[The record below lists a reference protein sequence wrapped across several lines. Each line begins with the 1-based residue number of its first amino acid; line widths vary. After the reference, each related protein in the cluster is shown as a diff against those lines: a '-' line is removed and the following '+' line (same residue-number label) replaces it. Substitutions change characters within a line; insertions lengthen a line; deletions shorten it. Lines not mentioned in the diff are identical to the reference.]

1 MKVHT
6 IWSGR
11 MRLSNVK
18 EYLAEA
24 LNVPVAG
31 MELKLYWPHKGT
43 LNEISED
50 EMNKSTLTELRDVW
64 NEYR

>member
-24 LNVPVAG
+24 LNIPVAAI
-31 MELKLYWPHKGT
+31 ELKLYWPNKGV
-43 LNEISED
+43 LEE
-50 EMNKSTLTELRDVW
+50 LTEEVMYRSRLTTLRDIW
-64 NEYR
+64 NQYR